1 MGWRQGV
8 QEKEQERDRLDRSTH
23 KGADPERWNQ
33 PSNIGGWKTSADHTC
48 AWISLGS
55 LRSCDVASQT
65 EQGSRNR
72 WPPPPSVTSRSGG
85 CAWWCNFNVSFWS
98 PEEEHQEIARQLWE
112 EKQKHEEL
120 TGLVTSLKFKE
131 ASLLCENSS
140 LESDI
145 QQQKLKLHILFE
157 SHEDHLMQLQKKL
170 RWKQAA

>member
-1 MGWRQGV
+1 M
-8 QEKEQERDRLDRSTH
+8 
-23 KGADPERWNQ
+23 
-33 PSNIGGWKTSADHTC
+33 
-48 AWISLGS
+48 
-55 LRSCDVASQT
+55 
-65 EQGSRNR
+65 
-72 WPPPPSVTSRSGG
+72 
-85 CAWWCNFNVSFWS
+85 
-98 PEEEHQEIARQLWE
+98 WE